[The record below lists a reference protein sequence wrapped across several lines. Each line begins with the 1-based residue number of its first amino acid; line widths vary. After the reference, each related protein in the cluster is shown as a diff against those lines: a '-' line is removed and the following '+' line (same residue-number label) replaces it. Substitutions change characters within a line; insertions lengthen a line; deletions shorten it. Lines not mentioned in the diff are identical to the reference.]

1 MQYQIISNLS
11 TDFIS
16 IAVLRNSQLSN
27 NACQRLHY
35 NDYIFKFQT
44 SAMSEKDANR
54 KIDRQNTDE
63 DKSSPLN
70 SIGANIEAKKA
81 FEANT
86 LHSITNGKDFS
97 EANKIEKIENDK
109 RR

>member
-1 MQYQIISNLS
+1 M
-11 TDFIS
+11 TDFQS
-16 IAVLRNSQLSN
+16 LNYIACPCLY
-27 NACQRLHY
+27 Y
-35 NDYIFKFQT
+35 NGSIFKFQT
-44 SAMSEKDANR
+44 STMSEKDANR

-63 DKSSPLN
+63 DKSSPMN
-70 SIGANIEAKKA
+70 SIRANIEAKKA

-86 LHSITNGKDFS
+86 LDSITNGTDFS